1 MLLIEGRIA
10 KHDRSNWPSL
20 SSTWPTFFSTLSI
33 FFMIATKNT
42 SYSQKV
48 GIQVPLSLMPP
59 WRWGNIDQVKDVIK
73 LGGGFAPLNRTPP
86 PPPSCRLLLNFLLR
100 SPLIWSGLQHIFILQ
115 TNQEMVFRVGSM
127 RIGSVQI
134 SVWPEPPTRIQISS
148 VLILIWLEPSY
159 TLVWPRCMGVLNDEI
174 MKD

>member
-86 PPPSCRLLLNFLLR
+86 PPLPHVVFSSTFFLEALLSGVGYNTFSSFKPTKR
-100 SPLIWSGLQHIFILQ
+100 WYSGLAQCGLVRFKFQFDQNLQ
-115 TNQEMVFRVGSM
+115 QEFRLVRFWFWFDSNQVTPWSDLDAWVCS
-127 RIGSVQI
+127 
-134 SVWPEPPTRIQISS
+134 T
-148 VLILIWLEPSY
+148 
-159 TLVWPRCMGVLNDEI
+159 T
-174 MKD
+174 K